1 MNISKWKI
9 IKRNNGFWYLYKN
22 RTDIRS
28 LGTKDRT
35 EAKGLMALEKEQ
47 EKAALKGQLEKH
59 RGISL
64 LSFTAE
70 YMDRCD
76 YLVSIQEMASETAR
90 HAGNALKR
98 LHEVVG
104 DIPLSQIDGK
114 VEKFKKGMLA
124 GHQDIEARKVT
135 VNSYIGSLSAAF
147 SWAATPDK
155 STGRPAY
162 IPRNPFAETRT
173 ESIRFKG
180 MGRLPKYLPIE
191 ELNIL
196 RRQLD
201 REIMEFRTDSSHPGA
216 RLSGNAAKSL
226 ASRLVLRP
234 MLEFYIYTG
243 MRAAELT
250 GLSWGDIR
258 LQDGFIHLKKT
269 KGRKE
274 RMVPI
279 PPALM
284 KVIEQMGPRDIGRV
298 FSWTPGHASKMFKG
312 LTRRAGLDESRCLK
326 GLRHSYGTL
335 SADQGVDLDVIQSN
349 MGHQSIKTTQIYM
362 DVLDSRKKDQVRGLS
377 FGS

>member
-1 MNISKWKI
+1 MKL
-9 IKRNNGFWYLYKN
+9 IKKKNGFWYLYKS
-22 RTDIRS
+22 RDDIRS
-28 LGTKDRT
+28 LKTRDKA
-35 EAKGLMALEKEQ
+35 EAKSLMAIEKEK
-47 EKAALKGQLEKH
+47 EKGALNSQLDRH

-64 LSFTAE
+64 LTFTAE
-70 YMDRCD
+70 YMIRCHR
-76 YLVSIQEMASETAR
+76 LVSIEEMASETAR

-114 VEKFKKGMLA
+114 VEQFKFSMLA
-124 GHQDIEARKVT
+124 GAPNIEARKVT

-147 SWAATPDK
+147 SWAATPDR

-162 IPRNPFAETRT
+162 IARNPFAESRT
-173 ESIRFKG
+173 EAIRFKG
-180 MGRLPKYLPIE
+180 MERLPKYLPID
-191 ELNIL
+191 ELNVL

-201 REIMEFRTDSSHPGA
+201 REIMEFRTDLNHSDP
-216 RLSGNAAKSL
+216 RTSGNAFKSL
-226 ASRLVLRP
+226 ASRLILRP

-250 GLSWGDIR
+250 GLSWGDVR

-284 KVIEQMGPRDIGRV
+284 KVIEQMGPRDLGRV
-298 FSWTPGHASKMFKG
+298 FSWTPGHVSKMFKA
-312 LTRRAGLDESRCLK
+312 LARRAGLDESRCLK
-326 GLRHSYGTL
+326 GLRHSFGTL
-335 SADQGVDLDVIQSN
+335 SADQGVDLDVIQSC
-349 MGHQSIKTTQIYM
+349 MGHKNIKTTQIYM
-362 DVLDSRKKDQVRGLS
+362 DVLNGRKKDQVRGLS